1 MMKMYNA
8 SCVVL
13 QRIIVDGS
21 TYSQKGVIDVAYN
34 FLSSFEFI
42 LILHMMKEIVGITD
56 CLCQALQQQSQDT
69 LNVMQHVHSTK
80 VLIQKLKD
88 DGWQALLKDVVLF
101 CEQHDIYIPDFNGT
115 YVAHHGRSRYQKD
128 HITIEH
134 HFRVN
139 TIFIAVDKQLQELN
153 ARFSEQTMEVLTL
166 ICVLVPKI
174 FLYNFQC

>member
-1 MMKMYNA
+1 
-8 SCVVL
+8 
-13 QRIIVDGS
+13 
-21 TYSQKGVIDVAYN
+21 
-34 FLSSFEFI
+34 
-42 LILHMMKEIVGITD
+42 MKEIIGIID
-56 CLCQALQQQSQDT
+56 RLCKAFQQQSQDI
-69 LNVMQHVHSTK
+69 LNAIKLVSSPKM
-80 VLIQKLKD
+80 LIQKLKN

-101 CEQHDIYIPDFNGT
+101 CEQHDIYIPYFNGT

-139 TIFIAVDKQLQELN
+139 AIFIAVDKQLQELN

>member
-1 MMKMYNA
+1 M
-8 SCVVL
+8 VL

-101 CEQHDIYIPDFNGT
+101 CEQHDIFIPDFSVT
-115 YVAHHGRSRYQKD
+115 YAARHGHSRHQKD
-128 HITIEH
+128 HVTI
-134 HFRVN
+134 
-139 TIFIAVDKQLQELN
+139 
-153 ARFSEQTMEVLTL
+153 
-166 ICVLVPKI
+166 
-174 FLYNFQC
+174 